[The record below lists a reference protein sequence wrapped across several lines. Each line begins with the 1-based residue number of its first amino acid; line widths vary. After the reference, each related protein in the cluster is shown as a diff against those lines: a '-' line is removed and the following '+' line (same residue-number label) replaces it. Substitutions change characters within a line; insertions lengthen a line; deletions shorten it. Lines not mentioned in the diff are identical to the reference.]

1 MYIYINSH
9 ILFSFCLINVRME
22 KVFRKNIHLEKSIIF
37 SLTEMEEFDVIHCT
51 IIQDIKYTVVHMD
64 DYS

>member
-1 MYIYINSH
+1 
-9 ILFSFCLINVRME
+9 ME

-51 IIQDIKYTVVHMD
+51 IIQDIKYTGVHMD